1 MKRHLIVGLP
11 AALFLL
17 SMVASVSADP
27 PTKAN
32 NPLVLKEQGNFYVG
46 GRIELRSP
54 NTTNAALPGDGTAAG
69 HIAVY
74 QANVQYQIPVAQK
87 YKYPIVLMHG
97 GGHTANILCQPRRR
111 ARVGLP
117 VSRGVGLP
125 STPSMDLIAVDPAG
139 IRPLGSRLP

>member
-17 SMVASVSADP
+17 SMVASASA
-27 PTKAN
+27 
-32 NPLVLKEQGNFYVG
+32 LKEQGNFYVG

-97 GGHTANILCQPRRR
+97 GGHTANIFM
-111 ARVGLP
+111 
-117 VSRGVGLP
+117 
-125 STPSMDLIAVDPAG
+125 STPEGREGWFTSLTRRGFAV
-139 IRPLGSRLP
+139 

>member
-17 SMVASVSADP
+17 SMVGSASADP
-27 PTKAN
+27 PTN

-74 QANVQYQIPVAQK
+74 QANVQ
-87 YKYPIVLMHG
+87 
-97 GGHTANILCQPRRR
+97 
-111 ARVGLP
+111 
-117 VSRGVGLP
+117 
-125 STPSMDLIAVDPAG
+125 
-139 IRPLGSRLP
+139 